1 MFSLVNG
8 FENALLQIIGFPIS
22 NTNTVSVKIFKTNFV
37 FKVEKTATLKKKIV
51 LFGSAALVLF
61 NCVLIS
67 LYLFFFKFKLKS
79 FTFQREERLT
89 LEHLKTNTVNKKQL
103 GLHLTQ
109 KSFGNKAYKPSYCYS

>member
-22 NTNTVSVKIFKTNFV
+22 DTNTVSIKIFKTNFGL
-37 FKVEKTATLKKKIV
+37 TQKKIV

-67 LYLFFFKFKLKS
+67 FYFFFFKFKLKS